1 MMFNVFLL
9 FSMSGSDGCPD
20 LHQCDQMISPSHAVK
35 LAAAA
40 NLIESLRKSFV
51 IGLHVGFVI
60 FGDIKGK
67 TWS

>member
-1 MMFNVFLL
+1 MY
-9 FSMSGSDGCPD
+9 FSSSPCQDPMVARICINE
-20 LHQCDQMISPSHAVK
+20 ISPSHAVK

-40 NLIESLRKSFV
+40 NLIESLLSSQDFM
-51 IGLHVGFVI
+51 LSGFVI